1 MSGSEAISLLGFV
14 KTPILVGDPDGFV
27 VYSNQAFRMAFC
39 TFEED
44 PVGEP
49 LANVFG
55 GGAREVVLSATAQV
69 LERGQTARLQLR
81 EGGLGFTGLA
91 SPIEAQDDR
100 VGVIMV
106 LLEEHSNEDQLAAL
120 ADEVADPI
128 TDGISHFKKIGAVG
142 STNFSPDQQTLFDNG
157 LASLEEARGA
167 LRELNLVIHG
177 GKPKQ
182 GRFNVSEVMHRV
194 ADRVRGEM
202 GSEFD
207 LQLLISPNL
216 PDVSGTA
223 TAFERFISQLIR
235 QRFESSQEGQPCT
248 FMARALGDQGSG
260 GVLISVVD
268 VPDGGLRE
276 STGMPP
282 EALSQGIAAMGGE
295 TICVEDSRMGRVT
308 SMRLGVAER

>member
-27 VYSNQAFRMAFC
+27 VYANKAFQSAFC
-39 TFEED
+39 GYEED
-44 PVGEP
+44 PAGEP

-55 GGAREVVLSATAQV
+55 GGAREVVLSATADV

-81 EGGLGFTGLA
+81 EGGMGFVGLA
-91 SPIEAQDDR
+91 SPIDAADDR

-106 LLEEHSNEDQLAAL
+106 LLEEHSNEGQLAAL

-128 TDGISHFKKIGAVG
+128 TEATSHFRRLSATLRDAM
-142 STNFSPDQQTLFDNG
+142 STEQQALFDNAM
-157 LASLEEARGA
+157 ASLDDAQTA

-182 GRFNVSEVMHRV
+182 GHFEVSDVVTRV
-194 ADRVRGEM
+194 AKRIQGEVGDSLDIQVLM
-202 GSEFD
+202 G
-207 LQLLISPNL
+207 PNL
-216 PDVSGTA
+216 PAVVGTA
-223 TAFERFISQLIR
+223 SAFERFLAQLIR
-235 QRFESSQEGQPCT
+235 QRIDTAQEGQPFT
-248 FMARALGDQGSG
+248 LMARALGAKAGE
-260 GVLISVVD
+260 GVLVSLVD
-268 VPDGGLRE
+268 VPDGGRRE
-276 STGMPP
+276 STGLPP

-308 SMRLGVAER
+308 SMRLALADH